1 MNEFINWANP
11 SDEDRKAYELF
22 NKVNLY
28 LFSSGYTDGVIRKF
42 YYLCGEKSFLKEQ
55 FDELLKL
62 YKKLLRKTNDRRQ
75 KFTDSQKRY
84 ILNIYD
90 TRGGQSVRRTLQILK
105 KEKIDISERY
115 LYKLIDSRR
124 RENEYCK
131 NI

>member
-1 MNEFINWANP
+1 MSEFINWANP
-11 SDEDRKAYELF
+11 SNEDKQAYELF

-105 KEKIDISERY
+105 KERIDISERY
-115 LYKLIDSRR
+115 LYKLI
-124 RENEYCK
+124 EQEK
-131 NI
+131 GK